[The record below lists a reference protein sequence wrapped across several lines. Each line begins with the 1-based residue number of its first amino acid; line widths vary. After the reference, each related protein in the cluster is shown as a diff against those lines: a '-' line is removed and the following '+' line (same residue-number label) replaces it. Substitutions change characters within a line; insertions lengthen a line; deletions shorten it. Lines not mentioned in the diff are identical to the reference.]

1 MINIALMKVN
11 VSLFISME
19 RYKINPR
26 RIRINSNLSR
36 LDKYRD
42 LSLEKKKN
50 KNIETLSVLFFIFYS
65 KLISD
70 NILKK
75 T

>member
-42 LSLEKKKN
+42 LSLEKKKQKHRN
-50 KNIETLSVLFFIFYS
+50 FIYSFFYFLFKTNI
-65 KLISD
+65 
-70 NILKK
+70 
-75 T
+75 

>member
-1 MINIALMKVN
+1 MNVN

-26 RIRINSNLSR
+26 RKRINSNISR

-42 LSLEKKKN
+42 LSLEKKN
-50 KNIETLSVLFFIFYS
+50 NIETLWQCCLSIYMVLFFFNS
-65 KLISD
+65 KLMSD